1 MRSNTTLAGRVLL
14 TSALLV
20 LPVVGCGTVNTT
32 TTRQAPSEDQVDT
45 RTQVNDLFTQIFL
58 KATDVRMFPTKGG
71 PLQTQVDVAN
81 DGFRTRS
88 FSYRFEWLDARGNVI
103 PSSIY
108 TWKATSVPAGG
119 SIMIS
124 SVAPS
129 EAATDFKL
137 QLRRGQ

>member
-1 MRSNTTLAGRVLL
+1 MRARHSRSGRVLL
-14 TSALLV
+14 ATAVLLGAV
-20 LPVVGCGTVNTT
+20 AGCGSVNTT
-32 TTRQAPSEDQVDT
+32 STRQAPSEDKVST

-58 KATDVRMFPTKGG
+58 RATDVRMFPTKGG

-81 DGFRTRS
+81 DGFGTRS

-103 PSSIY
+103 PSSVY

-119 SIMIS
+119 SVTIT

-137 QLRRGQ
+137 QLRRGK